1 MRTDKAKNIKA
12 LKNELLKNPLQTE
25 EEIAEK
31 LWVHRVTVN
40 RLKEEMHEIVT
51 NSKNDDIIAITDNDK
66 KIIEDAQFINMFTL
80 WWIRKQIET
89 WEITKVELRDAK
101 QVSEIAK
108 ESTARYSIFKWDIT
122 NSEWWLKQPDIIFQ
136 IINPNGEENN

>member
-12 LKNELLKNPLQTE
+12 LKDELLKNPLQTE
-25 EEIAEK
+25 EQIAEK

-51 NSKNDDIIAITDNDK
+51 NSKNSDIIAITDNDK
-66 KIIEDAQFINMFTL
+66 KIIEDAQFISKFTL
-80 WWIRKQIET
+80 SQIRQKIES
-89 WEITKVELRDAK
+89 WEITKVDLRDAK

-108 ESTARYSIFKWDIT
+108 ESTARYTLFKWDATDETWGLKEVIIT
-122 NSEWWLKQPDIIFQ
+122 M
-136 IINPNGEENN
+136 